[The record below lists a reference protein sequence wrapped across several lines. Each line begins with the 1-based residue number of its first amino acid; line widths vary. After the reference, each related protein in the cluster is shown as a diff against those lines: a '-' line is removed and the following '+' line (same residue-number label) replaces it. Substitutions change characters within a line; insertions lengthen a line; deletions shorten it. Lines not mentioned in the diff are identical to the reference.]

1 MIPILYRGLT
11 IPLEIRPKSLN
22 SSSCTGKVNEAAED
36 FKTMERRFQ
45 YTTPKSFLE
54 LIYLYRNMLDKER
67 TTLFGNID
75 RLRYRSL
82 YAHAHPANPAEKPC
96 DAYSKSAVILH
107 QVRAFVGSYIVA
119 A

>member
-1 MIPILYRGLT
+1 
-11 IPLEIRPKSLN
+11 
-22 SSSCTGKVNEAAED
+22 VNEAAED

-75 RLRYRSL
+75 RLRYLYRSL
-82 YAHAHPANPAEKPC
+82 YANPSNPANCKPC
-96 DAYSKSAVILH
+96 MKAL
-107 QVRAFVGSYIVA
+107 
-119 A
+119 